1 MSYLRLIVAYHLRH
15 ELHITIKKIG
25 IQVTSYEFY
34 FHIRTYY
41 VYPPLY
47 NESMS
52 KDEKLITVDVF
63 IETTNNNL
71 T

>member
-25 IQVTSYEFY
+25 IQVTNYEFY
-34 FHIRTYY
+34 FYIRTYY

-47 NESMS
+47 NA
-52 KDEKLITVDVF
+52 KIVKLITVDVL

>member
-15 ELHITIKKIG
+15 ELHITIEKMG
-25 IQVTSYEFY
+25 IQVTNYGFCFY
-34 FHIRTYY
+34 I
-41 VYPPLY
+41 PLY
-47 NESMS
+47 NGKIVINESMS
-52 KDEKLITVDVF
+52 NDEKLITVDVL